1 MIDRCSKET
10 DVKLRDSVP
19 KHGGTGKHRECSS
32 EETFA
37 RVRPHLRRAGITR
50 IADITGLDRVGI
62 PVFNAIVPRSADEVS
77 VYNGKGGTPADAMT
91 SAVMEAFERFCAWQ
105 PMRADRIASYAELRD
120 GPVPVLDPATHN
132 MQPHPLYHHN
142 QPMSWVRGFD
152 LLNEETILVPLGV
165 AGYFVRLHEQ
175 PCYKIVTT
183 NGIASGNSL
192 EEAICH
198 ALCEVIERDDWSMAE
213 LVCHRLRTVV
223 ETRVGNAPPG
233 SVQWLEDRHPMV
245 DAGTLP
251 PAAAH
256 YAQMFADAGIQL
268 VIRNITSATGI
279 PSFAALVR
287 EDLGPTVSS
296 SHAGYGTHPDAE
308 VAVIRAL
315 AEAAQSRAVDLQAM
329 REDLN
334 LPGAKIDKWQQH
346 TYRGQ
351 VADAAKWPF
360 GEVRDAVR
368 FGDVP
373 SNPSDDIM
381 TDLRLMLDRLRARG
395 LSRVIAVDLSI
406 PDVAVHVARVIVPG
420 METFALDQGKLGKRA
435 SAMWDGTLRELISRK
450 PVNQEVTV
458 A

>member
-1 MIDRCSKET
+1 M
-10 DVKLRDSVP
+10 KLRDSVP

-32 EETFA
+32 EETFQ

-77 VYNGKGGTPADAMT
+77 VYNGKGGTPSDAMT

-105 PMRADRIASYAELRD
+105 PLRADRIASYAELRD

-152 LLNEETILVPLGV
+152 LLNEEEILVPLSA

-175 PCYKIVTT
+175 PAYKIVTT

-213 LVCHRLRTVV
+213 LVSHRLRTVV
-223 ETRVGNAPPG
+223 ETRVPNAPPG
-233 SVQWLEDRHPMV
+233 SVQWLEDLHPMV
-245 DAGTLP
+245 DVGTLP

-279 PSFAALVR
+279 PSFAALAR

-360 GEVRDAVR
+360 GEVRDPVR

-373 SNPSDDIM
+373 GNPSDDIM
-381 TDLRLMLDRLRARG
+381 TDLRLMLDRLRAQG

-406 PDVAVHVARVIVPG
+406 PDLPVHVARVIVPG

-435 SAMWDGTLRELISRK
+435 GAMWDSTLKTLISRK
-450 PVNQEVTV
+450 QEATV
-458 A
+458 S